1 MHSQSSKRR
10 KIWQLEEPFHCSIIG
25 TCITLLE
32 LRQLSK
38 KIKLSFKSAA
48 SDYDLHHVF
57 VHIAGDGSYPAAK
70 LQKFLDKKFIKNIRD
85 LNSVESE
92 QALKKHWQTSLN
104 SGDIAGDYWAIATHP
119 LTSLQLRDEIYADIH
134 MLSHISG
141 ASIRMDMEAFKR
153 LKMAHRDLKMQFQ
166 KSQTSS
172 QKRLNKKISQINQL
186 TKKLEQA
193 NSIEIR
199 YQNLKEKFNN
209 LLASD
214 KQEKN
219 IDKLSNKL
227 AMEMQRR
234 KQTEN
239 DLKQAVKSIH
249 SLQQQLDFNQQEDNS
264 LQTMLDK
271 QSIDSCNSQCTAG
284 KLFDDNNIDL
294 CGRCILY
301 VGGRNNLCS
310 HFRTLVEQANGEFI
324 HHDGG
329 REDGPA
335 RLNSTLSR
343 ADIVVCPL
351 DCISHKAIHLIKKHC
366 EINTK
371 PLTYM
376 PRASMSAFT
385 KVLSDIAS

>member
-25 TCITLLE
+25 TCITLIE

-38 KIKLSFKSAA
+38 KIKLNFKSAA

-57 VHIAGDGSYPAAK
+57 VHIAGDGSYPATK
-70 LQKFLDKKFIKNIRD
+70 LQKFLDKKFLKNIRN
-85 LNSVESE
+85 LNSVDSE

-104 SGDIAGDYWAIATHP
+104 SGDVVGDYWAIATHP
-119 LTSLQLRDEIYADIH
+119 LASLQLRDEIYADIH

-153 LKMAHRDLKMQFQ
+153 LKMAHCDLKMQFQ

-193 NSIEIR
+193 NSIEIC

-214 KQEKN
+214 KQERN

-227 AMEMQRR
+227 AMEIQRR

-271 QSIDSCNSQCTAG
+271 QSIDSCNGQCTAS

-335 RLNSTLSR
+335 RLSSTLSR
-343 ADIVVCPL
+343 ADIIVCPL

-371 PLTYM
+371 PLAYM

>member
-1 MHSQSSKRR
+1 MPFHSSKRR
-10 KIWQLEEPFHCSIIG
+10 KIWQLEGPFHCSIIG
-25 TCITLLE
+25 TCITLIE

-38 KIKLSFKSAA
+38 KIKLNFKSTA

-57 VHIAGDGSYPAAK
+57 VHIAGDGSYPAIK
-70 LQKFLDKKFIKNIRD
+70 LQKFLDKKFCKNIRD
-85 LNSVESE
+85 LNTVDSE
-92 QALKKHWQTSLN
+92 QALKKHWQTSLH
-104 SGDIAGDYWAIATHP
+104 SGDVAGDYWAIATHP
-119 LTSLQLRDEIYADIH
+119 LTGLLLRDEIYADIH

-141 ASIRMDMEAFKR
+141 ASIRLDMEAFKR
-153 LKMAHRDLKMQFQ
+153 LKIAHRDLKMQFQ
-166 KSQTSS
+166 KSQTNS
-172 QKRLNKKISQINQL
+172 QKRLNEKTALINQL

-199 YQNLKEKFNN
+199 YQNLQDKFNN
-209 LLASD
+209 LLATD

-219 IDKLSNKL
+219 IDKLRNKL
-227 AMEMQRR
+227 AIEMQRR

-239 DLKQAVKSIH
+239 DLKQAMKNIH
-249 SLQQQLDFNQQEDNS
+249 SLQQQLDFNQQENNS
-264 LQTMLDK
+264 LQTMQNQ
-271 QSIDSCNSQCTAG
+271 QSTDSCNSSCTVS
-284 KLFDDNNIDL
+284 KVFDDNGIDL

-310 HFRTLVEQANGEFI
+310 HFRTLVERANGEFI

-335 RLNSTLSR
+335 RLNSTLFR

-371 PLTYM
+371 PLAYM
-376 PRASMSAFT
+376 HRASTSAFA
-385 KVLSDIAS
+385 KALSDIAR